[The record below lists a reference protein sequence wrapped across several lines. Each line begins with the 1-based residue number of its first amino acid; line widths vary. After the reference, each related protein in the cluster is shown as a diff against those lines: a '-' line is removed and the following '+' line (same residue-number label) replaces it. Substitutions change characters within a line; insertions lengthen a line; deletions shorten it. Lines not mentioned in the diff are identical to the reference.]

1 MFDGAI
7 AASPLFL
14 FLSNVL
20 IWKCD
25 RRLVDAPITRKLKGS
40 GFNIDHRIASFNL
53 RSLLGFIDLPTM
65 PSKAIYADFKCV
77 TGICSIFSG
86 ACAPVATAWTA

>member
-1 MFDGAI
+1 MGR
-7 AASPLFL
+7 SPLALFFL
-14 FLSNVL
+14 FLSSVL
-20 IWKCD
+20 GWECD
-25 RRLVDAPITRKLKGS
+25 RRAIDDPITRKLKDS
-40 GFNIDHRIASFNL
+40 SFSIDHRIVSFNL
-53 RSLLGFIDLPTM
+53 RPLLEFINLSTT